1 MTEIHLSHVMP
12 SFLCENRTRS
22 NRSKFLAGEKSRT
35 RMHDKRYKFLVRVS
49 RARNLD
55 QELGSCVMGL
65 GLCGATVGGRRAVDQ
80 TCHTQLHEPAS
91 HTPLRDESIRGNS
104 RYRTCRQAPRGT
116 DSCRRRQRTVIYC
129 L

>member
-22 NRSKFLAGEKSRT
+22 NRSKFLAREKSRT

-65 GLCGATVGGRRAVDQ
+65 SIFCVFMLNVRNQVVHIYDEKRGLVRVNTDLKNQVTA
-80 TCHTQLHEPAS
+80 
-91 HTPLRDESIRGNS
+91 
-104 RYRTCRQAPRGT
+104 GT
-116 DSCRRRQRTVIYC
+116 
-129 L
+129 LF